1 MSQVIDGVK
10 APTGGF
16 QQGGWYEGRQYWNGT
31 LSAPGVINQYSDQV
45 GAGQAVSDEILQ
57 STSIAAGLAPD
68 ANKNF
73 IQQQQNQ
80 PQQGGGGSQLTS
92 GSLSNYLSDFQNTA
106 YNGNSGDL
114 ALTVMPSTPA
124 PTPINRLEMLE
135 KYREDMQVDALEE
148 ELNAIKNEEREIQAV
163 FRANRLNEEG
173 KPVALGVM
181 EGRVSEIGRQAQM
194 ELDFINVRKATVV
207 DELNTKYNAI
217 NMYINMAGLD
227 YQDARQA
234 YESDFSMN
242 LQMANFISQEKQNSI
257 TNARANLTTIM
268 NAITAGNLSYG
279 QMSSDEQVQIMKLE
293 MQSGLPVGT
302 MSRMQMSPNDKI
314 LGFSDD
320 KTQVMMMDN
329 NGNFVV
335 RSTGLK
341 ASGGSGKPSE
351 ADLKREITESLVKDV
366 RSGVPFVDYSG
377 KSKDIMSFYRTYLDP
392 NEIYAIY
399 NANSPWGAAKESAE
413 ELSRYGI
420 KDEYKY

>member
-31 LSAPGVINQYSDQV
+31 LSAPGVINSQSDQV
-45 GAGQAVSDEILQ
+45 GAGQAVSSEILQ
-57 STSIAAGLAPD
+57 ATSIAAGKPPD
-68 ANKNF
+68 ANQNY
-73 IQQQQNQ
+73 IRQQQQKLS
-80 PQQGGGGSQLTS
+80 GGGSSQMTPS
-92 GSLSNYLSDFQNTA
+92 SLASYLGDFQSSLFNSS
-106 YNGNSGDL
+106 SGDL
-114 ALTVMPSTPA
+114 ASTVMPQTPA
-124 PTPINRLEMLE
+124 PAPINRLEMLE
-135 KYREDMQVDALEE
+135 QYRSDMGVDALEE
-148 ELNAIKNEEREIQAV
+148 ELNSLKNEEREIQAV

-181 EGRVSEIGRQAQM
+181 EGRIGEEGRQAQM
-194 ELDFINVRKATVV
+194 NLDFLNVRKATLV

-217 NMYINMAGLD
+217 NMYINLAGLD

-279 QMSSDEQVQIMKLE
+279 QLSSDEQVQIMKLE

-341 ASGGSGKPSE
+341 ASASSGKQTE
-351 ADLKREITESLVKDV
+351 AESKREMIEAMTARI
-366 RSGVPFVDYSG
+366 RSGVPLVDYSG
-377 KSKDIMSFYRTYLDP
+377 KTQDIMSFYRSYLDP

-399 NANSPWGAAKESAE
+399 NANSPWGPAKESAE